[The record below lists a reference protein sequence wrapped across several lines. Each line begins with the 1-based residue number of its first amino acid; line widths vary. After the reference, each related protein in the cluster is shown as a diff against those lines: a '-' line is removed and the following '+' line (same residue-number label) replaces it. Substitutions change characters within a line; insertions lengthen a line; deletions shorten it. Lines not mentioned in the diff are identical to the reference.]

1 MCKKLFFCVSMLMV
15 LFISSSCAKIS
26 NENCVFLNERAN
38 LHEEYIISVT
48 SIGKLDNIYVYK
60 NKNDTEKSEVIGTT
74 KHYLY
79 VELHIEHQGISDP
92 QENHELDMND
102 FKIKD
107 HTGVQIDNITF
118 VESFEAAEISKVD
131 FATRNAIED
140 YAWVDTQI
148 EPGESRDLILYFE
161 FEKELDIINTLMVLE
176 VDFFATKKG
185 TDIVLINRV

>member
-1 MCKKLFFCVSMLMV
+1 M
-15 LFISSSCAKIS
+15 
-26 NENCVFLNERAN
+26 
-38 LHEEYIISVT
+38 
-48 SIGKLDNIYVYK
+48 
-60 NKNDTEKSEVIGTT
+60 
-74 KHYLY
+74 
-79 VELHIEHQGISDP
+79 
-92 QENHELDMND
+92 
-102 FKIKD
+102 
-107 HTGVQIDNITF
+107 
-118 VESFEAAEISKVD
+118 D